1 MDFSIFA
8 LLCISAT
15 VAAFC
20 AKKGGD
26 RERTKATG
34 ILPVLLGPRFLCERE
49 GPFPQ
54 GLASMTPGCECGMGV
69 WVWGLRGGKEG
80 ERTKETQAETDKQA
94 SGPIECPLPSV
105 CT

>member
-1 MDFSIFA
+1 MPRRETTEREQKPLGFSLF
-8 LLCISAT
+8 SW
-15 VAAFC
+15 
-20 AKKGGD
+20 D
-26 RERTKATG
+26 H
-34 ILPVLLGPRFLCERE
+34 RFLCERE